1 MGGWIAS
8 SPTMICE
15 REAVFVSEP
24 LLCERLMLIFIY
36 IMFAQVP
43 IANTFN
49 GPAKILAARLKRSLL
64 HTWKM
69 LC

>member
-1 MGGWIAS
+1 MRYEHFYLSLHTLSCLCITALAV
-8 SPTMICE
+8 CE
-15 REAVFVSEP
+15 
-24 LLCERLMLIFIY
+24 CLMLIFIY

-49 GPAKILAARLKRSLL
+49 GLAKIYVLSAAEKNLV